1 MWIQHKCSLVLPVR
15 NERQNIE
22 RLVGSVPDFIDEII
36 VVDGNS
42 TDGSFEI
49 ARTIDKVS
57 IVVRQAHKGKGAALS
72 LGFSISTGEYVFVMD
87 TDGSMNPGELQL
99 LAEALRSGASA
110 AKGSRNLVGG
120 GSDDIT
126 QFRNAGNDFLTW
138 LTNRLYRASLSDIT
152 YGYWGLRRETL
163 HDLGLIFFDSKDPRI
178 FSHRAMTYGQGFEI
192 EALMLCRILRAQR
205 TLVEIPCW
213 EHERWSGSSNLHAV
227 SDGLRT
233 LRAILRERF
242 RRNW

>member
-1 MWIQHKCSLVLPVR
+1 
-15 NERQNIE
+15 
-22 RLVGSVPDFIDEII
+22 
-36 VVDGNS
+36 
-42 TDGSFEI
+42 
-49 ARTIDKVS
+49 
-57 IVVRQAHKGKGAALS
+57 
-72 LGFSISTGEYVFVMD
+72 MD

-213 EHERWSGSSNLHAV
+213 ENERWSGSSNLHAV